1 MYESTSDQEAFAQQL
16 NHARGLLLRS
26 ARRRLRNPT
35 WAEDAVAETLLA
47 AWERHPAFDD
57 PDRLHRWLAGV
68 LRHKVV
74 DQLRLH
80 LGPARLAPEDD
91 SGVCELMPAPAASG
105 PERASEDRAFVA
117 ALERQLA
124 ELPPLQ
130 ARAFLLHTALG
141 DSAAEVCA
149 ELEVTA
155 NHLWVLLHRARRRL
169 QQGLAAYAPA

>member
-1 MYESTSDQEAFAQQL
+1 MYESTPHDDTLAQHLLQ
-16 NHARGLLLRS
+16 ARSRLLRS

-47 AWERHPAFDD
+47 AWERKPVFDD
-57 PDRLHRWLAGV
+57 PARLQAWLNGV

-80 LGPARLAPEDD
+80 LSPVHEAGDEACIEYELA
-91 SGVCELMPAPAASG
+91 SAPAVHE
-105 PERASEDRAFVA
+105 PERVCEDRAFIA

-130 ARAFLLHTALG
+130 ARAFVMHTAWG
-141 DSAAEVCA
+141 RGAFDVCN
-149 ELEVTA
+149 ELDITA

-169 QQGLAAYAPA
+169 QVALIRYAPA